1 MLQKLNSKLEKI
13 MPLLTPT
20 SVILG
25 VIFAVYLEGFA
36 FLIPWIFAF
45 MTFSGSLSSNF
56 KSLQHVVLHPLPLI
70 LSMMILHLIMP
81 LWAWGIGHLA
91 FSGDTFTITGLLLGM
106 IIPTGISSFLWV
118 SIYRGNISLTLTII
132 LIDTLLSP
140 FIVPFVL
147 SLFVGAKVEMD
158 VFSMM
163 WGLIWMIVIPSI
175 VGMMI
180 NQITKGKV
188 VAILSVRLSPLSKVG
203 MWVVVAL
210 NGAVVAPYLLDVKLK
225 LIGIALVV
233 ICISFLGYFL
243 SFLAGLLFKQDK
255 EDVIAITF
263 TGGMRNI
270 SAGVVLATSYFPAP
284 VAVPV
289 ILGMLFQQILAS
301 LFGTL
306 MGKYYKN
313 LKDKEVVEME
323 TFG

>member
-163 WGLIWMIVIPSI
+163 KGLFGMVVIPSLL
-175 VGMMI
+175 GMFI
-180 NQITKGKV
+180 NEITKGKV
-188 VAILSVRLSPLSKVG
+188 TKVLSPRLAPFSKLSLAI
-203 MWVVVAL
+203 VVMI
-210 NGAVVAPYLLDVKLK
+210 NSAVVAPYLRNVDLK
-225 LIGIALVV
+225 LVTIAFVVFLTAFCGYLFAFLIGK
-233 ICISFLGYFL
+233 
-243 SFLAGLLFKQDK
+243 LFKQDR
-255 EDVIAITF
+255 ETIIALTF

-270 SAGVVLATSYFPAP
+270 SAGAVLAIAYFPAP

-289 ILGMLFQQILAS
+289 VVGMLFQQILAS
-301 LFGTL
+301 LYGLF
-306 MGKYYKN
+306 MGRVYKQHDP
-313 LKDKEVVEME
+313 KKKHAA
-323 TFG
+323 